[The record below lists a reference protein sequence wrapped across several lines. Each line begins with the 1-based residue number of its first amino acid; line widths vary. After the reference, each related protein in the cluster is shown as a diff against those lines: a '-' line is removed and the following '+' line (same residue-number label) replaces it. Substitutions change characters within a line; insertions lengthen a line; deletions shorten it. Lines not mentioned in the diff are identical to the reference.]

1 MIRLVDFVL
10 LARPCCYVQ
19 GAVQSMVD
27 IPYMMIP
34 FPQFLRLLSVLALL
48 MGVFWIDLSMPLGIA
63 VPVLYVIP
71 VSWIAFWS
79 GRRET
84 LALIVTGLFATV
96 LIVLRYGL
104 AAAGESDLAVINR
117 LLPSSVIWATILFA
131 LFRKVQEEDRRMR
144 EALSQVLQKLTNRP
158 WRR

>member
-1 MIRLVDFVL
+1 
-10 LARPCCYVQ
+10 
-19 GAVQSMVD
+19 MVD

-144 EALSQVLQKLTNRP
+144 ETLSQVLQKLTRRP

>member
-1 MIRLVDFVL
+1 MIRLVDIVL
-10 LARPCCYVQ
+10 LARPLLVQ
-19 GAVQSMVD
+19 DAVQSMVD

-144 EALSQVLQKLTNRP
+144 ETLSQVLQKLTRRT